1 MSNELPIR
9 MAHTPAIGKFR
20 GELYRGAMRQL
31 KKAVASE
38 FYIEAVA
45 LCESIISDRL
55 ESRLSLLN
63 NHSLESR
70 RQRSLHAL
78 LKYLISIESPK
89 SYPEITAIYHAIEK
103 WRTKRNR
110 AVHNAVKLS
119 DGESLETWEIR
130 YSEIKAAA
138 FEGRTLANRL
148 IAEVRR
154 LKKLREK
161 EIKQLMDLPN

>member
-1 MSNELPIR
+1 ME
-9 MAHTPAIGKFR
+9 HTPEIGKVR

-31 KKAVASE
+31 KKAIASE

-78 LKYLISIESPK
+78 LKYLVSIESPK
-89 SYPEITAIYHAIEK
+89 SYPEIAAIYRDIER
-103 WRTKRNR
+103 WRAKRNR

-119 DGESLETWEIR
+119 DGEPLETWDIR
-130 YSEIKAAA
+130 YAEIKAAA
-138 FEGRTLANRL
+138 LEGRSLADQL

-154 LKKLREK
+154 LKELREK
-161 EIKQLMDLPN
+161 ELKQPMDLPN